1 VTTWRAEALPLG
13 RRIELRIERVAHGGH
28 CVARLDRRVVFVR
41 HTLPGERVLAAVT
54 EDRGGPF
61 LRADAV
67 QVLEASL
74 DRVAPACP
82 VAGPGGCGGCDWQH
96 ASPEV
101 QRRLKSEVV
110 AEQLRRLAGIEVDVV
125 VAELPGGYLR
135 WRRRTRFAVDETG
148 LPGFHAHRSHR
159 VVPVDDCPITDS
171 RAVAAVTGGRFG
183 YGSELDTVLDAD
195 GEVHVNATRAVPQ
208 RAVGRR
214 WPVSPGGFW
223 QVHPAAADAFAATV
237 DELAAAAPGDV
248 IWDLYGG
255 AGLFAAALAPQVGTG
270 GELVVVE
277 SARRAVADGRQA
289 LADLSQLR
297 FVAGDVRAVLS
308 EGKLPAPD
316 VVVADPPRKGMGRAV
331 VERIAEAAPRRVIYV
346 ACDPA
351 ALARDVRYFAER
363 GYRLGELRAF
373 DAFPMTHHVESIAAL
388 IRQEDVGFS
397 L

>member
-1 VTTWRAEALPLG
+1 VTARHTEALPRG
-13 RRIELRIERVAHGGH
+13 RQIALRIEKVAHGGH
-28 CVARLDRRVVFVR
+28 CVARHRGRVVFVR

-67 QVLEASL
+67 QVLDASP

-96 ASPEV
+96 ASPEA
-101 QRRLKSEVV
+101 QRRLKGEVV
-110 AEQLRRLAGIEVDVV
+110 AEQLRRLAGIEVDVA

-171 RAVAAVTGGRFG
+171 RAVAAVTAGRFAPG
-183 YGSELDTVLDAD
+183 PELDAVVDAD
-195 GEVHVNATRAVPQ
+195 GDVHVNATQAVPQ
-208 RAVGRR
+208 QAVGRR
-214 WPVSPGGFW
+214 WAVSAGGFW

-237 DELAAAAPGDV
+237 DELAVAVPGDA

-255 AGLFAAALAPQVGTG
+255 AGLFAAALAPQVGAG
-270 GELVVVE
+270 GELVVVD
-277 SARRAVADGRQA
+277 SARRAVADGKKA
-289 LADLSQLR
+289 LADLPQVR
-297 FVAGDVRAVLS
+297 FVPGSVPAALRG
-308 EGKLPAPD
+308 GHLPAPD
-316 VVVADPPRKGMGRAV
+316 VVVADPPRKGAGKDV
-331 VERIAEAAPRRVIYV
+331 VERIVAAAPRRVIYV

-351 ALARDVRYFAER
+351 AMARDVRYFAER
-363 GYRLGELRAF
+363 GYQLGELRAF

-388 IRQEDVGFS
+388 IRQENVGFS